1 MPVFIDQSGRT
12 IELKESPERMVS
24 VVPSQTEFLFELG
37 LEKEVIGITKFCVHP
52 EKWLHSKTRVG
63 GTKQLKA
70 DLIKELQPDLIIA
83 NKEENV
89 KEQIE
94 ELAKEFP
101 VWISDVTDLNSAFD
115 MMRQIGLMTN
125 KKSRADKIIA
135 EIKQNFKRLTTY
147 DPQLSTC
154 YLIWKNPYMTVG
166 GDTFINS
173 MLEAAGFDNVFKQKE
188 RYPETTIG
196 EIRSLNP
203 DLLLLSSEPFPFKQK
218 HINELQSQLPGTKII
233 LVNGELFSWYGSRLL
248 YAPEYFSDL
257 RNKLVS

>member
-1 MPVFIDQSGRT
+1 MPVFTDQTGRT
-12 IELKESPERMVS
+12 IELRETPKKIVS
-24 VVPSQTEFLFELG
+24 VVPSQTEFLFALG
-37 LEKEVIGITKFCVHP
+37 LENEVAGITKFCVHP
-52 EKWLHSKTRVG
+52 KKWFRYKTKVG
-63 GTKQLKA
+63 GTKQLKT
-70 DLIKELQPDLIIA
+70 DIIKKLHPDLIIA

-101 VWISDVTDLNSAFD
+101 VWSSDVTDLDSAFD
-115 MMRQIGLMTN
+115 MMQQIGLMTN
-125 KKSRADKIIA
+125 KESGADQIIA
-135 EIKQNFKRLTTY
+135 EIKDNFNKL
-147 DPQLSTC
+147 PVSGQQLSTC
-154 YLIWKNPYMTVG
+154 YLIWQKPYMTIG

-173 MLEAAGFDNVFKQKE
+173 MLEYAGFDNIFKEKE

-196 EIRSLNP
+196 EIKSLNP

-218 HINELQSQLPGTKII
+218 HIEELQSQLPGTKII